1 MEGKLAEL
9 QDALTSEENKS
20 KQEHRQRMKLEQTLA
35 DLEAKLE
42 REMNVS
48 IWRGGAV
55 HMQWV
60 WLSCM

>member
-9 QDALTSEENKS
+9 QDALASEENKS
-20 KQEHRQRMKLEQTLA
+20 KQEHRQRMKLEQALA

-48 IWRGGAV
+48 I
-55 HMQWV
+55 
-60 WLSCM
+60 

>member
-20 KQEHRQRMKLEQTLA
+20 KQEHRQRMKLEQILT

-48 IWRGGAV
+48 K
-55 HMQWV
+55 
-60 WLSCM
+60 

>member
-48 IWRGGAV
+48 QLAVRRKDGATSL
-55 HMQWV
+55 HENA
-60 WLSCM
+60 